1 MCVEAKF
8 ILKTQRPEHCLPKSG
23 KGLEEAGMAT
33 GEPRGI
39 EDPNIPLHGRKA
51 AADNSRLNIAKELV
65 RRILNVLN
73 TKQEHVSEVI
83 HTLIACI

>member
-1 MCVEAKF
+1 
-8 ILKTQRPEHCLPKSG
+8 
-23 KGLEEAGMAT
+23 MAT

-65 RRILNVLN
+65 RRLLNVLN
-73 TKQEHVSEVI
+73 TKQGHVSEVI
-83 HTLIACI
+83 HTLIARI